1 MRILWDWDRN
11 SSIMSFS
18 LARTQAKCDATF
30 YLTYKFSVLLEAG
43 TKNLTGK
50 YKIEEVFSLCYPL
63 QARLHLLYLLDMEGA
78 QSIDLSAHT
87 HPFPFACEFHF
98 ETTEIENYFNSSL
111 RDYITFGLIFLI
123 KLQLEIYMCTLLC
136 IFCTFC
142 DWFIKYSCQL
152 PPPPPNK
159 KNLMTTLLL
168 IQIL

>member
-1 MRILWDWDRN
+1 MQQWAPLLSTLCEFCGTQIETRDHL
-11 SSIMSFS
+11 FS
-18 LARTQAKCDATF
+18 LACTQAKCDATF

-43 TKNLTGK
+43 TKNLTRQ

-142 DWFIKYSCQL
+142 SDYRDSL
-152 PPPPPNK
+152 
-159 KNLMTTLLL
+159 
-168 IQIL
+168 